1 MNINSIVL
9 KNNFIFQNKTL
20 EERMALFDIF
30 AGLFNVWLTTRQQDS
45 QIRFCL
51 KFVAV
56 SHVV

>member
-1 MNINSIVL
+1 
-9 KNNFIFQNKTL
+9 
-20 EERMALFDIF
+20 MALFDIF